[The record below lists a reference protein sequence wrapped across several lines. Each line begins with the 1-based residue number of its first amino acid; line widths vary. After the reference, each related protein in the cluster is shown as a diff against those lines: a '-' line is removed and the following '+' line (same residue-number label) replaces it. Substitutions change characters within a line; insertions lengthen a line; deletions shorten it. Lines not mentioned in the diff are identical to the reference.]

1 MYYVHSMYIIYS
13 YIYYA
18 VIYKLDKKMRKEMQ

>member
-18 VIYKLDKKMRKEMQ
+18 IKYELDKKMRKEMQ